1 MAQTTQKQDANAYE
15 ICKHLM
21 NQGMTKAAACGI
33 IGNMMIESHLDPTI
47 SEIGSGS
54 GYGLIQWTDLN
65 HYPNNG
71 KAYVQH
77 LFRAYSIQ
85 DPYTSIV
92 GQCKLLVLEVEATQS
107 PAYFLPNRTLY
118 GSASLD
124 IQWSAFKKLTN
135 VETACKAYLQ
145 GRERPSMDA
154 YNATIGQRIEYAKHY
169 YNNLNM
175 DAPDPN
181 QGQGSSGGDKAS
193 ETNKTPQNQEVTEHW
208 VEKVKTEIQKIKWSL
223 DEGYYFVDGN
233 TLRSSNSDF
242 SMQRYGDT
250 YLLFLDEQ
258 EKQVKYWEKQQADHK
273 EQQNN
278 QKPSDQPSSGSEE
291 HQNQQQEVV
300 NQFINRAKSM
310 LNKGVKY
317 AWDAPRNP
325 ENGSTD
331 CSGFVTWAVKPWH
344 PSVYLQSTVGIHS
357 IFSAN
362 GYVIARGK
370 WSQISSK
377 LKAGD
382 IINCGSPS
390 LEQSAGGAGHV
401 IIALGNDEC
410 IECTPW
416 QTGQV
421 WLSAGAGEGI
431 RISKLSANHCLTY
444 PDCEIIRIYK

>member
-1 MAQTTQKQDANAYE
+1 MVTTTQKQDANAYE
-15 ICKHLM
+15 ICMHLM

-47 SEIGSGS
+47 SEIGSGH
-54 GYGLIQWTDLN
+54 GYGLIQWTDMN
-65 HYPNNG
+65 SYPYNG
-71 KAYVQH
+71 KGYVQA
-77 LFRAYSIQ
+77 LFRAYNIQ

-92 GQCKLLVLEVEATQS
+92 GQCKLIVLEVEATQS

-118 GSASLD
+118 GSASLTTK
-124 IQWSAFKKLTN
+124 WTEFKQLTD
-135 VETACKAYLQ
+135 VVTATKAYLQ

-154 YNATIGQRIEYAKHY
+154 YYATIDQRIEYAQHY
-169 YNNLNM
+169 YNNLDM

-181 QGQGSSGGDKAS
+181 QGQGSSGEDQA
-193 ETNKTPQNQEVTEHW
+193 TNSNQTPQNQEVTEQW
-208 VEKVKTEIQKIKWSL
+208 VEKVRTEIQKIKWSL
-223 DEGYYFVDGN
+223 DEGYYFMDGN
-233 TLRSSNSDF
+233 VLRSSNGEF
-242 SMQRYGDT
+242 NMPRYGNT
-250 YLLFLDEQ
+250 FLLFLDEQ
-258 EKQVKYWEKQQADHK
+258 EKQVKYWEKEQAQQK
-273 EQQNN
+273 EQEEAQ
-278 QKPSDQPSSGSEE
+278 QPSDQPPSGSAE
-291 HQNQQQEVV
+291 QQTQQQEVV
-300 NQFINRAKSM
+300 NQFITRARSM
-310 LNKGVKY
+310 LNKGVLY

-331 CSGFVTWAVKPWH
+331 CSGFVTWALKPWH
-344 PSVYLQSTVGIHS
+344 PSVYLQSTVGIHA

-362 GYVIARGK
+362 GYVVARGT
-370 WSQISSK
+370 WAQIAHH
-377 LKAGD
+377 LQVGD

-431 RISKLSANHCLTY
+431 RISQLSTNHCLTY